1 MPACLLAALLLAQPA
16 EEPLWTPPAIDM
28 PVPNA
33 RDTYV
38 AAVALVAKDEA
49 LAQAAYVDDWQPR
62 PGDDPF
68 LDDPRLAARAAY
80 VEANAAALAKLREAL
95 PLEFRE
101 PLVFGF
107 DTSFAHLAG
116 LRELARILGME
127 AQVRGAEW
135 EWEAAFDS
143 CLDSLEM
150 GHDIRRGGPLINDLV
165 GIAIGAIAR
174 KTAWDIVPRLE
185 GEAGRAALRR
195 LERLC
200 AESIEFWQVLD
211 WEYLFTRGTLAQML
225 EDQTAIEAFAGAGLE
240 LDAGEQE
247 QLEQYLR
254 DHSPRQVFDEID
266 AYLTAAVERARAPWG
281 AAADEPAPPPLLE
294 PLIPVVAPAHL
305 RHQTDLASDRGL
317 LLTLALQLWQQE
329 HGTLPETLES
339 LIPDYLTALPHD
351 PFTAGEPYR
360 YAPTE
365 DGYTLYSLG
374 PDGDDDG
381 GRPVKHLEEAGR
393 MRFSLREG
401 DDGDAVV
408 GVNLR

>member
-1 MPACLLAALLLAQPA
+1 MPACLLACLLLAQPA
-16 EEPLWTPPAIDM
+16 EAPLWTPPVIDM

-33 RDTYV
+33 RETYL
-38 AAVALVAKDEA
+38 AAVALVVRDEA

-68 LDDPRLAARAAY
+68 LDDPRLEARAAY

-95 PLEFRE
+95 PQEFRE

-107 DTSFAHLAG
+107 DVAFAHLAG
-116 LRELARILGME
+116 LRALARILQME

-150 GHDIRRGGPLINDLV
+150 GHDMRHGGVLINDLV

-174 KTAWDIVPRLE
+174 NTAWDIVHRLE
-185 GEAGRAALRR
+185 DDTGRAALRR

-200 AESIEFWQVLD
+200 DEPVEFWQVLE

-225 EDQTAIEAFAGAGLE
+225 ADGTALEALAGAGLE
-240 LDAGEQE
+240 LDAGAQE
-247 QLEQYLR
+247 QLEQYLN
-254 DHSPRQVFDEID
+254 DHAPRQVFAEID
-266 AYLTAAVERARAPWG
+266 AYLTAAVDRARAPWG
-281 AAADEPAPPPLLE
+281 EEVDEPAAPPLLE
-294 PLIPVVAPAHL
+294 PLIPATASAHI
-305 RHQTDLASDRGL
+305 RHLTDQASDRGL
-317 LLTLALQLWQQE
+317 LLTLALQLWEQE
-329 HGTLPETLES
+329 HGAWPETLEA
-339 LIPDYLTALPHD
+339 LLPDYLAALPTD
-351 PFTAGEPYR
+351 PFTAGEPFR
-360 YAPTE
+360 YALAD
-365 DGYTLYSLG
+365 DGYTLYSVG

-381 GRPVKHLEEAGR
+381 GRPVEHVEEAGR
-393 MRFSLREG
+393 MRYSVRAG

>member
-16 EEPLWTPPAIDM
+16 EAPLWTPPAIDM

-33 RDTYV
+33 RDSYL
-38 AAVALVAKDEA
+38 AAVALVVKDEA

-116 LRELARILGME
+116 LRELARILQME

-150 GHDIRRGGPLINDLV
+150 GHDIRRGGVLINDLV

-174 KTAWDIVPRLE
+174 NTAWDIVPRME
-185 GEAGRAALRR
+185 GEDGRAALRR

-211 WEYLFTRGTLAQML
+211 WEYLFTRGTLARML

-254 DHSPRQVFDEID
+254 DHTPRQVFDEID
-266 AYLTAAVERARAPWG
+266 AYLTTEVDRARAPWG
-281 AAADEPAPPPLLE
+281 AAGDEPTPPPLLE
-294 PLIPVVAPAHL
+294 PLIPATAAARL
-305 RHQTDLASDRGL
+305 RHLTDQGSDRGL
-317 LLTLALQLWQQE
+317 LLTLALQLWQQQ
-329 HGTLPETLES
+329 HGAWPETLVA
-339 LIPDYLTALPHD
+339 LVPDYLAALPPD
-351 PFTAGEPYR
+351 PFTAGEPFR
-360 YAPTE
+360 YAPTD